1 MIKRYIANEG
11 FLFDWKEPRFNGEGE
26 DREEEHLYASILFLN
41 DNDSIEN
48 YIQVEEE
55 LAIEFYAKRETFRL
69 EREARKRDRHI

>member
-1 MIKRYIANEG
+1 MIKKYIANEG
-11 FLFDWKEPRFNGEGE
+11 FLFDWKEPRFSGKGE

-55 LAIEFYAKRETFRL
+55 LAIEYYANREI
-69 EREARKRDRHI
+69 KKQGKSV

>member
-1 MIKRYIANEG
+1 MIKKYIANEG

-48 YIQVEEE
+48 YIQVKEE
-55 LAIEFYAKRETFRL
+55 LAIKFYANREKYKL
-69 EREARKRDRHI
+69 KKELKKWGKSV

>member
-1 MIKRYIANEG
+1 MIKRYVANEG
-11 FLFDWKEPRFNGEGE
+11 FLFDWKEPRFNGKGE

-55 LAIEFYAKRETFRL
+55 LAIKYYTN
-69 EREARKRDRHI
+69 RKSGKSV